1 MERTNGLKRGLK
13 AAAITILLATSM
25 LSTGCGQNALMNPVG
40 QTEVGGSATAANHDV
55 NSANHDVNAAN
66 HDVNAANHDLTP

>member
-40 QTEVGGSATAANHDV
+40 QTEVGSGS
-55 NSANHDVNAAN
+55 SARNDMNPAKNDMNPARN
-66 HDVNAANHDLTP
+66 DLNP

>member
-1 MERTNGLKRGLK
+1 MERTNGLKQGLK

-40 QTEVGGSATAANHDV
+40 QTEVGSGNA
-55 NSANHDVNAAN
+55 ANHDVNAAN

>member
-1 MERTNGLKRGLK
+1 MERTSGLKKGLK

-25 LSTGCGQNALMNPVG
+25 LSTGCGQNALMNPVSAT
-40 QTEVGGSATAANHDV
+40 QVSGSATTANHDV
-55 NSANHDVNAAN
+55 NPAN

>member
-1 MERTNGLKRGLK
+1 MERMNGLKRGLK

-40 QTEVGGSATAANHDV
+40 QTEVGGASA
-55 NSANHDVNAAN
+55 ANHDVNAAN

>member
-25 LSTGCGQNALMNPVG
+25 LSTGCGQNALMNPVS
-40 QTEVGGSATAANHDV
+40 QTEVGGSGAT
-55 NSANHDVNAAN
+55 ANHDVNAAN

>member
-40 QTEVGGSATAANHDV
+40 QTEVGGGN
-55 NSANHDVNAAN
+55 NAKN
-66 HDVNAANHDLTP
+66 DLNPAKNDLNPARNDLNP

>member
-40 QTEVGGSATAANHDV
+40 QTEWV
-55 NSANHDVNAAN
+55 
-66 HDVNAANHDLTP
+66 

>member
-13 AAAITILLATSM
+13 AAAITILLATAM
-25 LSTGCGQNALMNPVG
+25 LSTGCGQNALMNPVS
-40 QTEVGGSATAANHDV
+40 QTEVGGGAAT
-55 NSANHDVNAAN
+55 ANHDVNAAN

>member
-1 MERTNGLKRGLK
+1 
-13 AAAITILLATSM
+13 M

-40 QTEVGGSATAANHDV
+40 QTEVGSGNA
-55 NSANHDVNAAN
+55 ANHDVNAAN

>member
-1 MERTNGLKRGLK
+1 MERTSGLKKGLK

-25 LSTGCGQNALMNPVG
+25 LSTGCGQNALMNPVS
-40 QTEVGGSATAANHDV
+40 QTEVGGGATTANHDV

>member
-40 QTEVGGSATAANHDV
+40 QTEVGGSATTANHDV
-55 NSANHDVNAAN
+55 NSANHDVNAAD